1 MDGKSRMLGFDRKE
15 EGVSRELR
23 VRDLMSREV
32 IAVGPEDT
40 LATLRD
46 LMYQH
51 QIRHVPVVDHEGK
64 LVGLVTHRDLLRSS
78 LVEQT
83 QLPSFV
89 ERAVLEQTEVVDL
102 MTTDLATVHPETDI
116 REAAQLMFDNKF
128 GCLPVLEDGR
138 PVGILTEADFVKLMA
153 GGN

>member
-1 MDGKSRMLGFDRKE
+1 MPLGPKE
-15 EGVSRELR
+15 DPVNRELR
-23 VRDLMSREV
+23 VRDLMSAEV

-51 QIRHVPVVDHEGK
+51 QIRHIPVVDHEGK
-64 LVGLVTHRDLLRSS
+64 LVGLVSHRDLLRSS

-102 MTTDLATVHPETDI
+102 MTTDIATVRADTDI

-128 GCLPVLEDGR
+128 GCLPVLDAGR
-138 PVGILTEADFVKLMA
+138 LVGILTEADFVRLLA
-153 GGN
+153 GGH